1 MTPTSE
7 RIQDSLDVLDSR
19 DASAALWH
27 IGDPRGH
34 RPSRFTELLLEAVA
48 HASAVDRA
56 LLWLAFPGLVAAF
69 DLAVNDPLGPEALA
83 RATGGGV

>member
-1 MTPTSE
+1 MPRQHCGTSAIPADTV
-7 RIQDSLDVLDSR
+7 RVGSPNCS
-19 DASAALWH
+19 W
-27 IGDPRGH
+27 
-34 RPSRFTELLLEAVA
+34 RPVA

-56 LLWLAFPGLVAAF
+56 LLWLALPGLVAAF